1 METPFNPYSQS
12 STQEDL
18 LRSLASNTPSKD
30 PFHLKNA
37 QNSSIQK
44 LITASKAS
52 SQNITQALSASWQ
65 LSASS
70 YVQESSQNTY
80 QTGWNHYLKFC
91 LSLGIDP
98 CLKVVNT
105 DIQINTMFSYNINIL
120 LMFQQSL
127 AIFQKAKPSTISNY
141 MSGVKYNFNSL
152 LIPTDEFDNDIF
164 RRVRQSLAI
173 QYKSVYGLEHRSKRL
188 PFTMD
193 MILQGQNI
201 ISTHD
206 TTEYLAFNAILTGFF
221 LLLRSSEL
229 VPTKAD
235 HHLLSQHVVFLFEND
250 NDIEEIPSYEIK
262 PLKHYGILKGVFIF
276 IRSQKND
283 PMGMGTKYHF
293 QTEPISPTYDID
305 LSTELLK
312 CSRRNQPLQ
321 NKPFLS
327 NSLENTDLSYDQY
340 LKTCKKIAQFCKF
353 DPNLFGTHSVR
364 IGGATTLAAAE
375 VPNHYIQKM
384 GGWKSITFLEYIRTS
399 LHVVNNSKMLLANKS
414 TFNNQ
419 HLKLSMQIS

>member
-12 STQEDL
+12 NTQEDL
-18 LRSLASNTPSKD
+18 LHSLVSNTPSKD
-30 PFHLKNA
+30 LSHLKDA

-44 LITASKAS
+44 LITTSKIS
-52 SQNITQALSASWQ
+52 SQHITQALSASWQ

-70 YVQESSQNTY
+70 YVQESSQNAY

-98 CLKVVNT
+98 YLKITNT
-105 DIQINTMFSYNINIL
+105 SIQINTTFSYNINIL

-141 MSGVKYNFNSL
+141 MSGVRYNFNSL
-152 LIPTDEFDNDIF
+152 LIPTDDFDNDIF
-164 RRVRQSLAI
+164 RRIRQSLAI

-193 MILQGQNI
+193 MILQGQTI
-201 ISTHD
+201 ISIHE

-235 HHLLSQHVVFLFEND
+235 HHLLSQHVIFLFEYD
-250 NDIEEIPSYEIK
+250 NDVVEIPSYEIK
-262 PLKHYGILKGVFIF
+262 PLKRYGILKGVSIF
-276 IRSQKND
+276 IKSQKND
-283 PMGMGTKYHF
+283 PMGVGTKYHF
-293 QTEPISPTYDID
+293 KAEPISPTYDID

-312 CSRRNQPLQ
+312 CSRRNQPPQ
-321 NKPFLS
+321 DGPFFS
-327 NSLENTDLSYDQY
+327 NSLENTSLSYDQY
-340 LKTCKKIAQFCKF
+340 LKTCKKIAQFCNF

-399 LHVVNNSKMLLANKS
+399 LHVINNSKKLLANKS

-419 HLKLSMQIS
+419 HLKLSIQIP

>member
-1 METPFNPYSQS
+1 MSPSCHNFKIYFLFPLDVEAPFNPYSQN

-18 LRSLASNTPSKD
+18 LHNLASNTPSKD
-30 PFHLKNA
+30 PFHLKNT

-44 LITASKAS
+44 LITASKVS
-52 SQNITQALSASWQ
+52 SQSIAQALSASWQ

-70 YVQESSQNTY
+70 YVQDSSQNSY

-91 LSLGIDP
+91 LSFDIDP
-98 CLKVVNT
+98 YLKVINT
-105 DIQINTMFSYNINIL
+105 NIPINTMFSYKINIL

-152 LIPTDEFDNDIF
+152 LIPTNEFDDDIF
-164 RRVRQSLAI
+164 RRVRQSLTI
-173 QYKSVYGLEHRSKRL
+173 QYKSVYGLEHRSKRR

-206 TTEYLAFNAILTGFF
+206 TTEYLAFNAILIGFF

-229 VPTKAD
+229 VLTNAD
-235 HHLLSQHVVFLFEND
+235 HHLLSQHVIFLFEDD
-250 NDIEEIPSYEIK
+250 NDIKEVPSYEIK
-262 PLKHYGILKGVFIF
+262 PLMHYGTLKGVTIF

-283 PMGMGTKYHF
+283 PMGVGTKYHL

-327 NSLENTDLSYDQY
+327 NSSENTSLSYDQY
-340 LKTCKKIAQFCKF
+340 LKTCKRIAQFCKF

-384 GGWKSITFLEYIRTS
+384 GGWKSITFLEYIRT
-399 LHVVNNSKMLLANKS
+399 
-414 TFNNQ
+414 
-419 HLKLSMQIS
+419 